1 MKPVWKTFWRSQ
13 NAQNTQRYRRP
24 HSHHPSMCQNVEQS
38 QLDPRLISCCWSSR
52 TAAATGYSWWTP
64 CYPPRPRPVAAR
76 ASRWCRRRP
85 RFDPPRC
92 GRWRDRW
99 LPGAEAYPPGFS
111 QHSQGLMWLNWYLS
125 GINWNHLES
134 MINGC
139 KHLDRCKST
148 PVDGLSWPKKLGW
161 VQVSKMAGVSSRNT
175 TQNRQPRVT
184 NPQRNIHLDY

>member
-1 MKPVWKTFWRSQ
+1 MF
-13 NAQNTQRYRRP
+13 
-24 HSHHPSMCQNVEQS
+24 QNVEQS
-38 QLDPRLISCCWSSR
+38 QLSQWDFPVFICFLHLKTSFQDPRLISCCWSSR

-85 RFDPPRC
+85 RFDPPWC

-99 LPGAEAYPPGFS
+99 LPGAEAYPPGFIL
-111 QHSQGLMWLNWYLS
+111 GTPRVWCDLTDTYWYLS

-134 MINGC
+134 MINDC

-161 VQVSKMAGVSSRNT
+161 FQVSKMTGVSSRNT

-184 NPQRNIHLDY
+184 NPQGNTHLDY